1 MREPTMRRPTVRR
14 PADDYDGH
22 PTRPLPRRLAAM
34 SARNRIILALVGI
47 LVGVVL
53 MFGGLKLVSDDV
65 NQPNPPTP
73 QPTGN

>member
-1 MREPTMRRPTVRR
+1 
-14 PADDYDGH
+14 
-22 PTRPLPRRLAAM
+22 M

-73 QPTGN
+73 QRSGN